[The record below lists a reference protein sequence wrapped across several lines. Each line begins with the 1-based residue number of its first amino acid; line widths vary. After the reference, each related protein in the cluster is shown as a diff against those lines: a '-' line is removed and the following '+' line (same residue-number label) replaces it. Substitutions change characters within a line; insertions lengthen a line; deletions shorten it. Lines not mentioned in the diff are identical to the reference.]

1 MLSLLNNIIQK
12 THFLDSLRSF
22 LYGLLEAGW
31 QTFAFIVAIRY
42 FQADTNFKS
51 LIAAAGPIGFLITP
65 LSLYFFAGKK
75 ILASS
80 AASLIYFLT
89 AAFLL
94 ASVSVNSLFV
104 FGSFVILSLI
114 INVQKG
120 PVLLDIYTT
129 NYPPNQ
135 RGHYMKYPNV
145 LSAVSAILFG
155 FIGGKFLDANIE
167 NYTIVFIVMAIVAFA
182 AGIIVKAIPS
192 EPFSRDNI
200 GNPFQSISLI
210 WKDKLFGSMLGAWMI
225 LGIGN
230 LICLPIRYEYL
241 ANPEYGLDIN
251 NTQIALIMIAIPA
264 VAKILST
271 FIWANLFDKL
281 KLITT
286 RNLNNWFFLLSVI
299 LFFLSDNLILIS
311 IASACQGI
319 ALGGGKIFWNLW
331 VTKIASPKKVSSY
344 MSVHMALTGIRGSF
358 APFLGYAIL
367 VSSSPLT
374 VAIIGS
380 LLILISILMFEQYK
394 NHPRLANNGN

>member
-1 MLSLLNNIIQK
+1 VSQLIQQ
-12 THFLDSLRSF
+12 THGKDCLRSF
-22 LYGLLEAGW
+22 LYGILEAGW
-31 QTFAFIVAIRY
+31 QTFAFVVAIRY

-65 LSLYFFAGKK
+65 LSLYFFAHKK
-75 ILASS
+75 ILASR
-80 AASLIYFLT
+80 AASIIYYLT

-94 ASVSVNSLFV
+94 ASVSVDSLLI
-104 FGSFVILSLI
+104 FGTFVILSLI

-167 NYTIVFIVMAIVAFA
+167 NYTIVFIIMAIVALL
-182 AGIIVKAIPS
+182 AGLIVKGIPS

-200 GNPFQSISLI
+200 GNPFESISLI
-210 WKDKLFGSMLGAWMI
+210 KKDKLFGSMLGAWML

-241 ANPEYGLDIN
+241 ANPAYGLDIN

-271 FIWANLFDKL
+271 FLWANLFDKL

-299 LFFLSDNLILIS
+299 LFFLSDSLILIS

-331 VTKIASPKKVSSY
+331 VTKIAPPKKVSSY

-367 VSSSPLT
+367 LSSSPLT

>member
-1 MLSLLNNIIQK
+1 MNNIIQK

-22 LYGLLEAGW
+22 LYGLQEAGL

-94 ASVSVNSLFV
+94 ASVSVNGLFV

-167 NYTIVFIVMAIVAFA
+167 NYTVVFIVMAIVAFA
-182 AGIIVKAIPS
+182 AGLIVKAIPS

-200 GNPFQSISLI
+200 GNPLQSISLI

-241 ANPEYGLDIN
+241 ANPEYGLNIN

-311 IASACQGI
+311 IASACHGI

-358 APFLGYAIL
+358 APF
-367 VSSSPLT
+367 
-374 VAIIGS
+374 VA
-380 LLILISILMFEQYK
+380 
-394 NHPRLANNGN
+394 P

>member
-1 MLSLLNNIIQK
+1 MSQLIQQ
-12 THFLDSLRSF
+12 THYKDCLRSF
-22 LYGLLEAGW
+22 LYGILEAGW
-31 QTFAFIVAIRY
+31 QTFAFVVAIRY

-51 LIAAAGPIGFLITP
+51 LIAAAGSIGFLITP
-65 LSLYFFAGKK
+65 LSLYFFARKK
-75 ILASS
+75 IFASS
-80 AASLIYFLT
+80 AASLIYCLT
-89 AAFLL
+89 ALFLL
-94 ASVSVNSLFV
+94 ASVSVNSLLI
-104 FGSFVILSLI
+104 FGTFVILSLI

-167 NYTIVFIVMAIVAFA
+167 NYTIVFIIMAIVALL
-182 AGIIVKAIPS
+182 AGLIVKTIPS

-210 WKDKLFGSMLGAWMI
+210 GKDKLFGSMLGAWMI

-241 ANPEYGLDIN
+241 ANPAYGLDIN

-264 VAKILST
+264 VTKILST
-271 FIWANLFDKL
+271 FLWANLFDKL

-331 VTKIASPKKVSSY
+331 VTKIAPPKKVSSY

-367 VSSSPLT
+367 MSTSPLT
-374 VAIIGS
+374 VAVIGS

>member
-1 MLSLLNNIIQK
+1 MNNIIQK

-94 ASVSVNSLFV
+94 ASVSANSLFV

-167 NYTIVFIVMAIVAFA
+167 NYTLVFIVMAIVAFA
-182 AGIIVKAIPS
+182 AGLIVKAIPS

-271 FIWANLFDKL
+271 FLWANLFDKL

-299 LFFLSDNLILIS
+299 LFFLSDNLIIIS

-331 VTKIASPKKVSSY
+331 VTKIASTKKVSSY

>member
-1 MLSLLNNIIQK
+1 VSQLIQQ
-12 THFLDSLRSF
+12 THYKDCLRSF
-22 LYGLLEAGW
+22 LYGILEAGW
-31 QTFAFIVAIRY
+31 QTFAFVVAIRY

-65 LSLYFFAGKK
+65 LSLYFFARKK
-75 ILASS
+75 IFASS
-80 AASLIYFLT
+80 AASLIYCLT
-89 AAFLL
+89 ALFLL
-94 ASVSVNSLFV
+94 ASVCVNSLLI
-104 FGSFVILSLI
+104 FGTFVILSLI

-167 NYTIVFIVMAIVAFA
+167 NYTIVFIIMGIVALL
-182 AGIIVKAIPS
+182 AGLIVKTIPS

-210 WKDKLFGSMLGAWMI
+210 GKDKLFGSMLGAWMI

-241 ANPEYGLDIN
+241 ANPAYGLDIN

-264 VAKILST
+264 VTKILST
-271 FIWANLFDKL
+271 FLWANLFDKL
-281 KLITT
+281 KLIIT

-331 VTKIASPKKVSSY
+331 VTKIAPPKKVSSY

-367 VSSSPLT
+367 MSTSPLT

>member
-1 MLSLLNNIIQK
+1 VSQLIQQ
-12 THFLDSLRSF
+12 THYKDCLRSF
-22 LYGLLEAGW
+22 LYGILEAGW
-31 QTFAFIVAIRY
+31 QTFAFVVAIRY

-65 LSLYFFAGKK
+65 LSLYFFARKK
-75 ILASS
+75 IFASS
-80 AASLIYFLT
+80 AASLIYCLT
-89 AAFLL
+89 ALFLL
-94 ASVSVNSLFV
+94 ASVSVNSLLI
-104 FGSFVILSLI
+104 FGTFVILSLI

-155 FIGGKFLDANIE
+155 FIGGKFLDANIV
-167 NYTIVFIVMAIVAFA
+167 NYTIVFIIMAIVALL
-182 AGIIVKAIPS
+182 AGLIVKTIPS

-210 WKDKLFGSMLGAWMI
+210 GQDKLFGSMLGAWMI

-241 ANPEYGLDIN
+241 ANPAYGLDIN

-264 VAKILST
+264 VTKILST
-271 FIWANLFDKL
+271 FLWANLFDKL

-331 VTKIASPKKVSSY
+331 VTKIAPPKKVSSY

-367 VSSSPLT
+367 MSTSPLT
-374 VAIIGS
+374 VAVIGS

-394 NHPRLANNGN
+394 NHPSLANNGN

>member
-1 MLSLLNNIIQK
+1 MNQLSTI
-12 THFLDSLRSF
+12 THTRDSIRAF
-22 LYGLLEAGW
+22 LYGILEAGW
-31 QTFAFIVAIRY
+31 QTFAFVVAIRY

-65 LSLYFFAGKK
+65 LSLYFFASKK

-94 ASVSVNSLFV
+94 ASVSSNSLFV
-104 FGSFVILSLI
+104 FGSFVVLSLI

-120 PVLLDIYTT
+120 PVLLDIYTK

-145 LSAVSAILFG
+145 LSAISAILFG

-167 NYTIVFIVMAIVAFA
+167 NFTIIFIIMAIVAIA
-182 AGIIVKAIPS
+182 AGLIVKAIPS

-200 GNPFQSISLI
+200 GNPLQSISLI

-241 ANPEYGLDIN
+241 ANSKYGLDID

-264 VAKILST
+264 LSKILST
-271 FIWANLFDKL
+271 FLWASLFDKL

-299 LFFLSDNLILIS
+299 LFFLSDKLILIC
-311 IASACQGI
+311 IASAFQGI
-319 ALGGGKIFWNLW
+319 ALGGGKLFWNLW
-331 VTKIASPKKVSSY
+331 VTKIASPKKASSY

-367 VSSSPLT
+367 ESSSPLI
-374 VAIIGS
+374 VATIGS
-380 LLILISILMFEQYK
+380 ILILISIVMFEQYK
-394 NHPRLANNGN
+394 NHPRLSNNGN

>member
-1 MLSLLNNIIQK
+1 VSQLIQQ
-12 THFLDSLRSF
+12 THYKDCLRSF
-22 LYGLLEAGW
+22 LYGILEAGW
-31 QTFAFIVAIRY
+31 QTFAFVVAIRY

-65 LSLYFFAGKK
+65 LSLYFFARKK
-75 ILASS
+75 IFASS
-80 AASLIYFLT
+80 AASLIYCLT
-89 AAFLL
+89 ALFLL
-94 ASVSVNSLFV
+94 ASVSVNSLLI
-104 FGSFVILSLI
+104 FGTFVILSLI

-167 NYTIVFIVMAIVAFA
+167 NYTIVFIIMAIVALL
-182 AGIIVKAIPS
+182 AGLIVKTIPS

-210 WKDKLFGSMLGAWMI
+210 GKDKLFGSMLGAWMI

-241 ANPEYGLDIN
+241 ANPAYGLDIN

-264 VAKILST
+264 VTKILST
-271 FIWANLFDKL
+271 FLWANLFDKL

-331 VTKIASPKKVSSY
+331 VTKIAPPKKVSSY

-367 VSSSPLT
+367 MSTSPLT

>member
-1 MLSLLNNIIQK
+1 MSQLIQQ
-12 THFLDSLRSF
+12 THGKDCLRSF
-22 LYGLLEAGW
+22 LYGILEAGW
-31 QTFAFIVAIRY
+31 QTFAFVVAIRY

-51 LIAAAGPIGFLITP
+51 LIAAAGPIGFLLTP
-65 LSLYFFAGKK
+65 LSLYFFAHKK
-75 ILASS
+75 ILASR
-80 AASLIYFLT
+80 AASIIYYLT

-94 ASVSVNSLFV
+94 ASVSVDSLLI
-104 FGSFVILSLI
+104 FGTFVILSLI

-155 FIGGKFLDANIE
+155 FVGGKFLDANIE
-167 NYTIVFIVMAIVAFA
+167 NYTIVFIIMAIVALL
-182 AGIIVKAIPS
+182 AGLIVKGIPS

-200 GNPFQSISLI
+200 GNPFESISLI
-210 WKDKLFGSMLGAWMI
+210 KKDKLFGSMLGAWML

-241 ANPEYGLDIN
+241 ANPAYGLDIN

-271 FIWANLFDKL
+271 FLWANLFDKL

-299 LFFLSDNLILIS
+299 FFFLSDRLILIS

-331 VTKIASPKKVSSY
+331 VTKIAPPKKVSSY

-367 VSSSPLT
+367 LSSSPLT

>member
-1 MLSLLNNIIQK
+1 MSQLIQQ
-12 THFLDSLRSF
+12 THYKDCLRSF
-22 LYGLLEAGW
+22 LYGILEAGW
-31 QTFAFIVAIRY
+31 QTFAFVVAIRY

-65 LSLYFFAGKK
+65 LSLYFFARKK
-75 ILASS
+75 IFASS
-80 AASLIYFLT
+80 AASLIYCLT
-89 AAFLL
+89 ALFLL
-94 ASVSVNSLFV
+94 ASVSVNSLLI
-104 FGSFVILSLI
+104 FGTFVILSLI

-129 NYPPNQ
+129 NYPHNQ

-167 NYTIVFIVMAIVAFA
+167 NYTIVFIIMAIVALL
-182 AGIIVKAIPS
+182 AGLIVKTIPS

-210 WKDKLFGSMLGAWMI
+210 GKDKLFGSMLGAWMI

-241 ANPEYGLDIN
+241 ANPAYGLDIN

-264 VAKILST
+264 VTKILST
-271 FIWANLFDKL
+271 FLWANLFDKL

-331 VTKIASPKKVSSY
+331 VTKIAPPKKVSSY

-367 VSSSPLT
+367 MSTSPLT

>member
-1 MLSLLNNIIQK
+1 MSQLIQQ
-12 THFLDSLRSF
+12 THYKDCLRSF
-22 LYGLLEAGW
+22 LYGILEAGW
-31 QTFAFIVAIRY
+31 QTFAFVVAIRY

-65 LSLYFFAGKK
+65 LSLYFFARKK
-75 ILASS
+75 IFASS
-80 AASLIYFLT
+80 AASLIYCLT
-89 AAFLL
+89 ALFLL
-94 ASVSVNSLFV
+94 ASVSVNSLLI
-104 FGSFVILSLI
+104 FGTFVILSLI

-167 NYTIVFIVMAIVAFA
+167 NYTIVFIIMAIVALL
-182 AGIIVKAIPS
+182 AGLIVKTIPS

-210 WKDKLFGSMLGAWMI
+210 GKDKLFGSMLGAWMI

-241 ANPEYGLDIN
+241 ANPAYGLDIN

-264 VAKILST
+264 VTKILST
-271 FIWANLFDKL
+271 FLWANLFDKL

-331 VTKIASPKKVSSY
+331 VTKIAPPKKVSSY

-367 VSSSPLT
+367 MSTSPLT
-374 VAIIGS
+374 VAVIGS

>member
-1 MLSLLNNIIQK
+1 MSQLIQQ
-12 THFLDSLRSF
+12 THYKDCLRSF
-22 LYGLLEAGW
+22 LYGILEAGW
-31 QTFAFIVAIRY
+31 QTFAFVVAIRY

-65 LSLYFFAGKK
+65 LSLYFFARKK
-75 ILASS
+75 IFASS
-80 AASLIYFLT
+80 AASLIYCLT
-89 AAFLL
+89 ALFLL
-94 ASVSVNSLFV
+94 ASVSVNSLLI
-104 FGSFVILSLI
+104 FGIFVILSLI

-167 NYTIVFIVMAIVAFA
+167 NYTIVFIIMAIVALL
-182 AGIIVKAIPS
+182 AGLIVKTIPS

-210 WKDKLFGSMLGAWMI
+210 GKDKLFGSMLGAWMI

-241 ANPEYGLDIN
+241 ANPAYGLDIN

-264 VAKILST
+264 VTKILST
-271 FIWANLFDKL
+271 FLWANLFDKL

-299 LFFLSDNLILIS
+299 LFFLSDSLILIS

-331 VTKIASPKKVSSY
+331 VTKIAPPKKVSSY

-367 VSSSPLT
+367 MSTSPLT
-374 VAIIGS
+374 VAVIGS

>member
-1 MLSLLNNIIQK
+1 MSQLIQQ
-12 THFLDSLRSF
+12 THYKDCLRSF
-22 LYGLLEAGW
+22 LYGILEAGW
-31 QTFAFIVAIRY
+31 QTFAFVVAIRY

-65 LSLYFFAGKK
+65 LSLYFFARKK
-75 ILASS
+75 IFASS
-80 AASLIYFLT
+80 AASLIYCLT
-89 AAFLL
+89 ALFLL
-94 ASVSVNSLFV
+94 ASVSVNSLLI
-104 FGSFVILSLI
+104 FGTFVILSLI

-167 NYTIVFIVMAIVAFA
+167 NYTIVFIIMAIVALL
-182 AGIIVKAIPS
+182 AGLIVKTIPS

-210 WKDKLFGSMLGAWMI
+210 GKDKLFGSMLGAWMI

-241 ANPEYGLDIN
+241 ANPAYGLDIN

-264 VAKILST
+264 VTKILST
-271 FIWANLFDKL
+271 FLWANLFDKL

-299 LFFLSDNLILIS
+299 LFFLSGNLILIS

-331 VTKIASPKKVSSY
+331 VTKIAPPKKVSSY

-367 VSSSPLT
+367 MSTSPLT

>member
-1 MLSLLNNIIQK
+1 MSQLIQQ
-12 THFLDSLRSF
+12 THYKDCLRSF
-22 LYGLLEAGW
+22 LYGILEAGW
-31 QTFAFIVAIRY
+31 QTFAFVVAIRY

-65 LSLYFFAGKK
+65 LSLYFFARKK
-75 ILASS
+75 IFASS
-80 AASLIYFLT
+80 AASLIYCLT
-89 AAFLL
+89 ALFLL
-94 ASVSVNSLFV
+94 ASVSVNSLLI
-104 FGSFVILSLI
+104 FGTFVILSLI

-167 NYTIVFIVMAIVAFA
+167 NYTIVFIIMAIVALL
-182 AGIIVKAIPS
+182 AGLIVKTIPS

-210 WKDKLFGSMLGAWMI
+210 GKDKLFGSMLGAWMI

-241 ANPEYGLDIN
+241 ATPAYGLDIN

-264 VAKILST
+264 VTKILST
-271 FIWANLFDKL
+271 FLWANLFDKL

-299 LFFLSDNLILIS
+299 LFFLSDSLILIS

-331 VTKIASPKKVSSY
+331 VTKIAPPKKVSSY

-367 VSSSPLT
+367 MSTSPLT

-380 LLILISILMFEQYK
+380 LLILISILMFEQNK

>member
-1 MLSLLNNIIQK
+1 LNNIIQK

-65 LSLYFFAGKK
+65 LSLYFFAGKR

-182 AGIIVKAIPS
+182 AGLIVKAIPS

-271 FIWANLFDKL
+271 FLWANLFDKL

-331 VTKIASPKKVSSY
+331 VTKIASAKKVSSY